1 MGNIFVRIITVNRY
15 VRQKEKD
22 MTEKRKTNIKQLSE
36 RLAIMLV
43 GAFIYAIGVAFFLNP
58 HGIAPGGLT
67 GISVMINHFFPQI
80 NTGILVLLMNVP
92 LMIAGLIRF
101 GKDFLVSTIWST
113 VASSLLISGMEDII
127 AHYQLVLTQNM
138 ILSALAGGALMGA
151 GMGMIFRR
159 GGTTGGSDIVVKF
172 LRQKYRHLKSGV
184 LFIII
189 DSSIVAASAV
199 VYRNIDMGLLA
210 GVTVAVASYVFNTI
224 LYGSDSARLTFI
236 ISGRPEQ
243 IVSRLL
249 EELNIGA
256 SYVNG
261 QGAFTG
267 ADKRIIMCA
276 AKNRMFP
283 QVKQIVHEE
292 DPRAFLIVSSAN
304 EIYGEGFKVYSNTEM

>member
-1 MGNIFVRIITVNRY
+1 MF
-15 VRQKEKD
+15 
-22 MTEKRKTNIKQLSE
+22 
-36 RLAIMLV
+36 V
-43 GAFIYAIGVAFFLNP
+43 GAIIYAVGVAFFLNP

-80 NTGILVLLMNVP
+80 NTGILVLLLNVP

-127 AHYQLVLTQNM
+127 RNYQLLLTQDKF
-138 ILSALAGGALMGA
+138 LSALAGGALMGV
-151 GMGMIFRR
+151 GMGIIFRK

-172 LRQKYRHLKSGV
+172 LRQKYRHLKTGV

-189 DSSIVAASAV
+189 DSTIVAASAV
-199 VYRNIDMGLLA
+199 VYKDIDMGLLA
-210 GVTVAVASYVFNTI
+210 GITVAVSSYVFNNV
-224 LYGSDSARLTFI
+224 LYGGDSARLTFI
-236 ISGRPEQ
+236 ISDRPEQ

-249 EELNIGA
+249 DELSIGA

-261 QGAFTG
+261 SGAFTG
-267 ADKRIIMCA
+267 TEKRIIMCA
-276 AKNRMFP
+276 AKNRTFP
-283 QVKQIVHEE
+283 LVKQIVHEE